1 MDTNSF
7 VPIAKL
13 PSASAAM
20 ARTARRDAGPS
31 DRVGVVGWPV
41 VVRVFT

>member
-13 PSASAAM
+13 PRASAAM
-20 ARTARRDAGPS
+20 ATAARRGAGPS
-31 DRVGVVGWPV
+31 GRVGVVGRPV